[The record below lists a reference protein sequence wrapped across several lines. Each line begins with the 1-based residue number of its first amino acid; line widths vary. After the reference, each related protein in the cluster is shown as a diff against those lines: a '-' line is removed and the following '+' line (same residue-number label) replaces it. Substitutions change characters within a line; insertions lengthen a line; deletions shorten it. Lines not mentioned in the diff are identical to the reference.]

1 MSNDWENIKI
11 KDIADINIETYS
23 SKEDWDF
30 VNYLDTSNITEN
42 KIDEIKFIDLTKEK
56 LPSRAKR
63 KVQEFSIL
71 FSTVRPNQ
79 KHYGIIKESIENFL
93 VSTAFVVINADKTKA
108 DPYFLYYLLIQDEI
122 IEFLS
127 MIAEQS
133 TSAYPSIKSSNVE
146 NLEFLVPPLK
156 EQQKISKILSSLDE
170 KIEINR
176 KINENLEKQAKEIFK
191 RWFIDYEFP
200 NEEGQPYKSSGGEMI
215 ESELGLIPKG
225 WEVKK
230 LESIINISNG
240 RRPKNKIK
248 LKNRQYC
255 IPIIGSS
262 CITGYTDEFLYDEHV
277 LVIGR
282 VGTHGIVQRFK
293 EKIWVSDNAMVIKS
307 NYYEYTNQILN
318 NICYENLNVGSTQPL
333 ITQSDIKKHLIKV
346 PINRL
351 INSFEKIVSSLYEK
365 YYFNECEIQKLS
377 SLRDTLLPKLMTG
390 EIDVSEIDI

>member
-1 MSNDWENIKI
+1 MQNIWEKRKL
-11 KDIADINIETYS
+11 KDIVIVTMGQSPKSEFYNSEGNGTPFLQGNRTFG
-23 SKEDWDF
+23 SKYPSF
-30 VNYLDTSNITEN
+30 DTFTTKCT
-42 KIDEIKFIDLTKEK
+42 KIAKEQDVIMSVRAPVGDLNMILNEVC
-56 LPSRAKR
+56 LGRGVCSLRMNNGN
-63 KVQEFSIL
+63 QE
-71 FSTVRPNQ
+71 
-79 KHYGIIKESIENFL
+79 
-93 VSTAFVVINADKTKA
+93 
-108 DPYFLYYLLIQDEI
+108 FLYYLMKYNTQNLINREI
-122 IEFLS
+122 GTVFGSINKRDIEEF
-127 MIAEQS
+127 EV
-133 TSAYPSIKSSNVE
+133 SIPCNSIQN
-146 NLEFLVPPLK
+146 
-156 EQQKISKILSSLDE
+156 KISKILSSLDE

>member
-1 MSNDWENIKI
+1 MGEWKNFKLSELGEVIGGSTPSTKREEYYGGNIAWI
-11 KDIADINIETYS
+11 TPKDLSGYQYRFISKGSRNISEEGLNS
-23 SKEDWDF
+23 CSLKM
-30 VNYLDTSNITEN
+30 
-42 KIDEIKFIDLTKEK
+42 
-56 LPSRAKR
+56 LPKN
-63 KVQEFSIL
+63 SIL
-71 FSTVRPNQ
+71 FTSRAPIGYVAIAENDLCTNQGFKSIIPN
-79 KHYGIIKESIENFL
+79 ENVDYMFM
-93 VSTAFVVINADKTKA
+93 
-108 DPYFLYYLLIQDEI
+108 YYLMKYNKEI
-122 IEFLS
+122 IEAMGSGTTFKEVS
-127 MIAEQS
+127 GTVM
-133 TSAYPSIKSSNVE
+133 KNVY
-146 NLEFLVPPLK
+146 VKIPIDKK

-176 KINENLEKQAKEIFK
+176 KINENLEEQAKEIFK
-191 RWFIDYEFP
+191 RWFVDYEFP

-365 YYFNECEIQKLS
+365 YYFNECEIQKLY

-390 EIDVSEIDI
+390 EIDVSKIDI